1 MALDPT
7 NYQYMLD
14 AGMALLKLARSQE
27 ALPLFQQAKALAPAE
42 QQAAIDA
49 LIAQAGG

>member
-1 MALDPT
+1 MALDPG

-14 AGMALLKLARSQE
+14 AGMALLNLARGPE
-27 ALPLFQQAKALAPAE
+27 ALPLFEQAKTLAPAE

>member
-1 MALDPT
+1 MQEWRCST
-7 NYQYMLD
+7 WRV
-14 AGMALLKLARSQE
+14 GWE
-27 ALPLFQQAKALAPAE
+27 ALPLFEQAKTLAPAE